1 MSRLASSKTT
11 QIWAERI
18 AQCERPNACRCAGFW
33 PCAQLAH
40 MRLTWVRLRR
50 SAPGSS
56 RCGMRWFLSKKVG
69 GLITAMCGLGG
80 PHYGE
85 EQSAKQPY
93 ARTGYLIPPGQS
105 TGGEGGPS
113 GCGGRREV

>member
-18 AQCERPNACRCAGFW
+18 AQCERSNACRRAGFW

-40 MRLTWVRLRR
+40 MRLRWVRLRR
-50 SAPGSS
+50 LATGRS
-56 RCGMRWFLSKKVG
+56 RCGMRWFLSGNVG
-69 GLITAMCGLGG
+69 GLITATCGLGG

-85 EQSAKQPY
+85 EQTAGNRPE
-93 ARTGYLIPPGQS
+93 A
-105 TGGEGGPS
+105 
-113 GCGGRREV
+113 

>member
-1 MSRLASSKTT
+1 
-11 QIWAERI
+11 
-18 AQCERPNACRCAGFW
+18 
-33 PCAQLAH
+33 

-50 SAPGSS
+50 SSPGRS

-69 GLITAMCGLGG
+69 GLIAGTCGLGG

-85 EQSAKQPY
+85 EQTAKQPY
-93 ARTGYLIPPGQS
+93 PRTGPRIPPAPCSPGQS